1 MSGSIAAVTLADMR
15 QLQPCTAC
23 HRHVASTETQC
34 PFCGAAIVG
43 DPARTL
49 PLGRL
54 SRAAVFAGA
63 ALATSCGG
71 TKKPADTTTT
81 QGSGSAQTE
90 APPDAAPVQVPDH
103 IEAKPYGAPPPRK
116 RIV

>member
-1 MSGSIAAVTLADMR
+1 MR

-23 HRHVASTETQC
+23 HRHVASSETQC
-34 PFCGAAIVG
+34 PFCGAPIVAE
-43 DPARTL
+43 PARVL
-49 PLGRL
+49 PIGRL
-54 SRAAVFAGA
+54 SRAAVFVGA

-81 QGSGSAQTE
+81 TQTGSGSAQTE
-90 APPDAAPVQVPDH
+90 VPVDAAVPVPDH
-103 IEAKPYGAPPPRK
+103 EMPKPYGAPPARK

>member
-1 MSGSIAAVTLADMR
+1 
-15 QLQPCTAC
+15 
-23 HRHVASTETQC
+23 VASSEPQC
-34 PFCGAAIVG
+34 PFCGAGIIAE
-43 DPARTL
+43 PARSL
-49 PLGRL
+49 PIGRL

-81 QGSGSAQTE
+81 TQPGSGSAQTE
-90 APPDAAPVQVPDH
+90 APPDAATGPIPDH
-103 IEAKPYGAPPPRK
+103 EMPKPYGAPPARK

>member
-1 MSGSIAAVTLADMR
+1 
-15 QLQPCTAC
+15 
-23 HRHVASTETQC
+23 VASSEPQC
-34 PFCGAAIVG
+34 PFCGARIIG
-43 DPARTL
+43 EPARML

-81 QGSGSAQTE
+81 QTGSGSAQTE
-90 APPDAAPVQVPDH
+90 APADAATVPIPDH
-103 IEAKPYGAPPPRK
+103 ETAKPYGAPPARK

>member
-1 MSGSIAAVTLADMR
+1 MR

-23 HRHVASTETQC
+23 HRHVASSETEC
-34 PFCGAAIVG
+34 PFCGAPIVG
-43 DPARTL
+43 EPPRAL
-49 PLGRL
+49 PIGRL

-81 QGSGSAQTE
+81 TQTGSGSAQTE
-90 APPDAAPVQVPDH
+90 APPDAAPVPIPDH
-103 IEAKPYGAPPPRK
+103 EQAKPYGAPPARK